1 MRPTLVQVNARLW
14 EMRASAGGE
23 ALATGRTKELCI
35 ENWVKITDKDVYKS
49 RQATTFWPVDNEG
62 NIIETLL
69 AEESFAEVSN
79 IQNGFIDLSHGPDF
93 TSVNGKNIISESWER
108 HRRKK

>member
-1 MRPTLVQVNARLW
+1 MRPTLVQVNARRW

-35 ENWVKITDKDVYKS
+35 ENWTKLTDKNIYKS
-49 RQATTFWPVDNEG
+49 RQATTFWPIDKDG
-62 NIIETLL
+62 NVIETLL

-79 IQNGFIDLSHGPDF
+79 IQNGFIDLSHGPDM
-93 TSVNGKNIISESWER
+93 SVINGKYR
-108 HRRKK
+108 LK